1 MSTRVETAKDLL
13 TFAGG
18 PSLLGT
24 AALLAYLGK
33 VLASS
38 DRKPQKAWTALG
50 AGVLLVAWLAV
61 FVVWAAPTVTSTWT
75 ADGPADVTLV
85 LLSATWFIAIALVAL
100 LLYRSPDLGRCLTES
115 YRAGE
120 GPWLVR
126 WLRRNLK
133 SSD

>member
-1 MSTRVETAKDLL
+1 MACRVRRL
-13 TFAGG
+13 GG
-18 PSLLGT
+18 
-24 AALLAYLGK
+24 A
-33 VLASS
+33 
-38 DRKPQKAWTALG
+38 DRYVNL
-50 AGVLLVAWLAV
+50 
-61 FVVWAAPTVTSTWT
+61 T

>member
-61 FVVWAAPTVTSTWT
+61 FVVWAAPTVTST
-75 ADGPADVTLV
+75 
-85 LLSATWFIAIALVAL
+85 
-100 LLYRSPDLGRCLTES
+100 
-115 YRAGE
+115 
-120 GPWLVR
+120 
-126 WLRRNLK
+126 
-133 SSD
+133 